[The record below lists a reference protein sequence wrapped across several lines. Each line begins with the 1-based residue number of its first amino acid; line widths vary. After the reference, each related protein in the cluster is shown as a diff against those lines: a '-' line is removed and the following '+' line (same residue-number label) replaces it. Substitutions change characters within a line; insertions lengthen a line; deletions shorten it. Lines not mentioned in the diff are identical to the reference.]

1 MNKHLNKIFY
11 SILIL
16 TTTFFTSELFS
27 EESSFYMNHQNL
39 LPIFSPELDN
49 FSVEQIT
56 DPKLRETMQAIFQ
69 YRENAKKFILE
80 AEQIRKSIKD
90 KLLKDAIAGA
100 LCGTVVALPY
110 GITTIMISASLNAL
124 ANITVNLMYQYY
136 DILELV
142 EKAKQESEKADILEK
157 YVLVNAFIS

>member
-1 MNKHLNKIFY
+1 MNKHLNNIFY

-16 TTTFFTSELFS
+16 TTTFFTSELSS
-27 EESSFYMNHQNL
+27 EESSFYMNNQNL
-39 LPIFSPELDN
+39 LPIFSPDLEN